1 MEVPEI
7 EQNIEKKPVDF
18 DIIASELNAVNSY
31 YYEENIFHQQPKFKE
46 RVLRAEISLTE
57 IFSKSY
63 LLREIRRFDKIPLMV
78 IWQVFGSL

>member
-78 IWQVFGSL
+78 I